1 MSGVS
6 RADRFLRLPEV
17 LRRSG
22 LTRSTL
28 YRKIDEGTFP
38 RQVTIGL
45 RCIGWRESELS
56 RWAESPSS
64 YRQPEMS
71 DPG

>member
-1 MSGVS
+1 MSGAP

-17 LRRSG
+17 LKRSG

-45 RCIGWRESELS
+45 RCIGWRESELD

-64 YRQPEMS
+64 YRKPEIP
-71 DPG
+71 DRG

>member
-1 MSGVS
+1 MSAPP

-17 LRRSG
+17 LRRCG
-22 LTRSTL
+22 LSRTTL

-38 RQVTIGL
+38 RQVTLGL
-45 RCIGWRESELS
+45 RCIGWRESELDQ
-56 RWAESPSS
+56 WAECPSS
-64 YRQPEMS
+64 YRSPEMS